1 MQERVVVA
9 MSGGVDS
16 SVAAALLKSQGK
28 EVIGITMCFH
38 LPDSTGKRPS
48 CCGIQGIEDARRV
61 AHKLGIKH
69 YVLSFRKVLEEKVIR
84 NFCREYLNGR
94 TPNPCIRCNQYVKFE
109 ALLKKALSLG
119 AKYLATGHYARIQK
133 TPNPQPPTP
142 TYLLK
147 QAKDLR
153 KDQSYFLYRLRQEQ
167 LKHIIFPLGNYTK
180 DQVRKL
186 AKEFDLPVADKLASQ
201 EICFLPDAD
210 YRRFFKTRIT
220 KEIKPGLIVDQ
231 EGHILGQHKGIPFY
245 TIGQREGLGVA
256 YGYPLYVTKI
266 NPKDNRITVGRK
278 EDAYQEKILIKK
290 PHFIFNPIKKKVALK
305 VRIRYNHKEAA
316 AEIIPFANSI
326 KVYFRKPQFAITP
339 GQSAVFYLKNI
350 VLGGGIIDKAID

>member
-147 QAKDLR
+147 QA
-153 KDQSYFLYRLRQEQ
+153 
-167 LKHIIFPLGNYTK
+167 
-180 DQVRKL
+180 
-186 AKEFDLPVADKLASQ
+186 
-201 EICFLPDAD
+201 
-210 YRRFFKTRIT
+210 
-220 KEIKPGLIVDQ
+220 
-231 EGHILGQHKGIPFY
+231 
-245 TIGQREGLGVA
+245 
-256 YGYPLYVTKI
+256 
-266 NPKDNRITVGRK
+266 
-278 EDAYQEKILIKK
+278 
-290 PHFIFNPIKKKVALK
+290 
-305 VRIRYNHKEAA
+305 
-316 AEIIPFANSI
+316 
-326 KVYFRKPQFAITP
+326 
-339 GQSAVFYLKNI
+339 
-350 VLGGGIIDKAID
+350 